1 MGRDR
6 FSQIPGLGR
15 PEDQDEMSMG
25 DRAMDLLE
33 RPGRATRAGIS
44 AMQND
49 SDPLAAAKMQ
59 LMGGSE
65 RPEAPTGADIAEKF
79 GEDYDV
85 QNPYA
90 LAGLATLADVAD
102 PSMLIPGGGQAGAL
116 GKAALAAG
124 AFSKAGKA
132 GKAVSRIG
140 KTPVQARN
148 TAELLKVRDILSNP
162 KYGDLP
168 AVQNALRKTGKVE
181 KSDVIQSGEKTL
193 GAAESDDLASKILKV
208 LEDKGMKN
216 D

>member
-25 DRAMDLLE
+25 ERAMDLLE

-49 SDPLAAAKMQ
+49 GDALSAIKTQ
-59 LMGGSE
+59 LMGGDE

-132 GKAVSRIG
+132 GKALSHVG
-140 KTPVQARN
+140 KAPVQARS

-162 KYGDLP
+162 KYRNMP
-168 AVQNALRKTGKVE
+168 EVQAALKKTGKVSNE
-181 KSDVIQSGEKTL
+181 DVVRSGERAMQ
-193 GAAESDDLASKILKV
+193 AAEPDDLASKILKV
-208 LEDKGMKN
+208 LEGKGMKN